1 MDTKLKNNHK
11 FAGILIVV
19 FLLIC
24 SIGMT
29 ASYPMYKNRI
39 SEAGD
44 RAELEDAIEN
54 IWDNLVP
61 GIHFLYNEVYQE
73 TDQSYVMENYGGQE
87 FFLLRKY
94 IECELYDADGNAL
107 TGNNDEKF
115 AKKLKDEDSNY
126 AFRATFDVDA
136 GGELTEVTVD
146 GSAQK
151 AQEQYQIE
159 KALYNAFEYDD
170 NWDYVSEPSDVTA
183 VFAITQ
189 ENLDAYMTD
198 NSYDTWMY
206 AVFRMTVPISCWNG
220 DWCFSSERRHL

>member
-73 TDQSYVMENYGGQE
+73 TDQSY
-87 FFLLRKY
+87 
-94 IECELYDADGNAL
+94 DASRRRNTAISLDRTISFWNCRITAYRRSGRS
-107 TGNNDEKF
+107 T
-115 AKKLKDEDSNY
+115 
-126 AFRATFDVDA
+126 RA
-136 GGELTEVTVD
+136 
-146 GSAQK
+146 
-151 AQEQYQIE
+151 
-159 KALYNAFEYDD
+159 
-170 NWDYVSEPSDVTA
+170 
-183 VFAITQ
+183 
-189 ENLDAYMTD
+189 
-198 NSYDTWMY
+198 
-206 AVFRMTVPISCWNG
+206 
-220 DWCFSSERRHL
+220 